1 MANSIYQK
9 LGFAIAGTV
18 LSLAVMETG
27 SVQAATIT
35 YDFNVNI
42 TSGPLLGNQYS
53 GFFSY
58 DDASPSG
65 AGNLLLPYFDIT
77 EFNFEFANRTYTR
90 SDLRYDCRVF
100 PGCLPLQFS
109 GGEVVTEPSGQVVLI
124 PRGGELVR
132 FAFSTFNPFRP
143 PFPGF
148 FTLIGGQ
155 TGLGFTYQLPFN
167 PGEPF
172 TIGSG
177 SGTVSRRPTTPPP
190 PTSVP
195 EPGTVF
201 GLSMLGFGWL
211 LRKKK
216 VSFHA

>member
-9 LGFAIAGTV
+9 LALATVGTV
-18 LSLAVMETG
+18 LSLAVMETP

-35 YDFNVNI
+35 YDFTVNI
-42 TSGPLLGNQYS
+42 TDGPLLGNQYS

-65 AGNLLLPYFDIT
+65 AGGLLLPFFDVT
-77 EFNFEFANRTYTR
+77 EFNFDFPQRTNTP
-90 SDLRYDCRVF
+90 SQLFIDGRVF
-100 PGCLPLQFS
+100 PSSLPLQFR
-109 GGEVVTEPSGQVVLI
+109 GGEVVTDPSGRLVLI

-148 FTLIGGQ
+148 FTLFGSS
-155 TGLGFTYQLPFN
+155 TGLSFTYQLPFN

-177 SGTVSRRPTTPPP
+177 SGTVSLRTTPP
-190 PTSVP
+190 TAVP

-201 GLSMLGFGWL
+201 GLSMLGLGWL

-216 VSFHA
+216 ASSHA

>member
-9 LGFAIAGTV
+9 LALATAGTV
-18 LSLAVMETG
+18 LSLAVMETP
-27 SVQAATIT
+27 SVQAAIIT
-35 YDFNVNI
+35 YDFTVNI
-42 TSGPLLGNQYS
+42 SSGTLIGNQYS

-58 DDASPSG
+58 DNTAP
-65 AGNLLLPYFDIT
+65 APVLQPFFDVT
-77 EFNFEFANRTYTR
+77 EFNFKFANKTYTR
-90 SDLRYDCRVF
+90 SDLRLDCRVF
-100 PGCLPLQFS
+100 PACLPLEFTT
-109 GGEVVTEPSGQVVLI
+109 GEIVTEPSGRLVLI
-124 PRGGELVR
+124 PGGSELAR
-132 FAFSTFNPFRP
+132 FAFSTFNAFGP

-148 FTLIGGQ
+148 FTLFGSS
-155 TGLGFTYQLPFN
+155 TGLSFTYQLPFN

-177 SGTVSRRPTTPPP
+177 SGTVSRRTDPTPP

-216 VSFHA
+216 ASSHA